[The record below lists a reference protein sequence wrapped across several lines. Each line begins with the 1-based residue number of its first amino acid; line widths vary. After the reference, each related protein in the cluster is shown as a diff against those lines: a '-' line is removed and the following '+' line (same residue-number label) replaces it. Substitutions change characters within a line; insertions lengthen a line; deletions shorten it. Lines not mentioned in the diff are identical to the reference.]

1 MEKIQKKILW
11 TLVILGALYFALF
24 WFPNAST
31 LGSDNP
37 IVYLDRDEY
46 VTYPIVERMLAFEGD
61 IHNIWGRL
69 IVYGDYHYGYPFY
82 FFSFLVLLPLRLI
95 QGSAFFEH
103 IPTNIL
109 LLRQFIS
116 VLPMIL
122 TAGILAYTHSHF
134 KSWWKSLLIFALIL
148 SVPAV
153 VRNNLH
159 WWHPDAL
166 MLLFIVLTFFF
177 LERDDFRLGRH
188 FYLAAAA
195 CGLAI
200 AIKLMGFFF
209 FLAIPLYLVL
219 AWKKN
224 HFTLKKLA
232 AAAALFILVMTVV
245 IILSNPFLF
254 YQAPREEMLAIQSF
268 KTEELSG
275 GYEHDSSPDY
285 ARGPRYWR
293 RTLNVSYGQ
302 PQMMLVF
309 TGLLL
314 LGCAFGQ
321 QRKHN
326 MLIAAWSLP
335 LAIYLLWF
343 VSPKPDHYLLP
354 LLIPVFSAGFDL
366 VTPLLEVWAKAK
378 NWQRG
383 LAILGLLLIAY
394 LLLSQFNFQISKSLT
409 QLSVYYGAKHSP

>member
-1 MEKIQKKILW
+1 MDKKQKKVVWVL
-11 TLVILGALYFALF
+11 LFLGVLYFALF

-61 IHNIWGRL
+61 LHNIWGSL

-82 FFSFLVLLPLRLI
+82 FFSMLVLLPLRLI
-95 QGSAFFEH
+95 RGSAFFEH

-109 LLRQFIS
+109 LLRQFIN

-122 TAGILAYTHSHF
+122 TAGLLAYIHTHF

-148 SVPAV
+148 TVPAV
-153 VRNNLH
+153 VRSNLH

-177 LERDDFRLGRH
+177 LERDEFRLGKN

-195 CGLAI
+195 CGMAA

-209 FLAIPLYLVL
+209 FLAIPLYLFM
-219 AWKKN
+219 AWQKN
-224 HFTLKKLA
+224 HFAFKKLA
-232 AAAALFILVMTVV
+232 VSAALFVLVMTAV

-254 YQAPREEMLAIQSF
+254 YRAPRQEMLAIQSF

-275 GYEHDSSPDY
+275 GYDHDNSPYY
-285 ARGPRYWR
+285 AKGPQYWR
-293 RTLNVSYGQ
+293 WTLKVSYGR
-302 PQMMLVF
+302 PWMMLAF
-309 TGLLL
+309 AGLLL
-314 LGCAFGQ
+314 AGCVFGQ
-321 QRKHN
+321 RRELN
-326 MLIAAWSLP
+326 ALIAAWSLP
-335 LAIYLLWF
+335 LAVYLLWF
-343 VSPKPDHYLLP
+343 VAPKPDHYLLP
-354 LLIPVFSAGFDL
+354 LLIPIFSAGLDL
-366 VTPLLEVWAKAK
+366 AAPLLKLWTKGK
-378 NWQRG
+378 NWQRA
-383 LAILGLLLIAY
+383 LAVLGMLIIAY
-394 LLLSQFNFQISKSLT
+394 ILVSQYNYQISKSLT
-409 QLSVYYGAKHSP
+409 QLSTYSSA